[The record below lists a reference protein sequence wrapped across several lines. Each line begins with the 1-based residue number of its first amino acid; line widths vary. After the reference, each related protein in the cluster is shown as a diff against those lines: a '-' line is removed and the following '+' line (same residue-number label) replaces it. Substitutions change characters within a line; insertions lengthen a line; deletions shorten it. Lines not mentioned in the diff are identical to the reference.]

1 MFYDGDWLGARYEA
15 QRRRYKTWLRTV
27 QDRRLVVL
35 ELGAG
40 TTIATVRR
48 ECEYAAWQLIRI
60 NPHDTEPPVRGVV
73 LPVGALAGL
82 TRLASTIETT
92 GDL

>member
-1 MFYDGDWLGARYEA
+1 MFYDGDWRRACYAA
-15 QRRRYKTWLRTV
+15 QHRRYKTWLRTV

-48 ECEYAAWQLIRI
+48 ECEYTAWCLIRI
-60 NPHDTEPPVRGVV
+60 NPQDTEPPVRGVV
-73 LPVGALAGL
+73 LPVGALEAL
-82 TRLASTIETT
+82 TQLDALRSP
-92 GDL
+92 

>member
-1 MFYDGDWLGARYEA
+1 MFYDGDWRRACYEA
-15 QRRRYKTWLRTV
+15 QHRRYKTWLRTV

-48 ECEYAAWQLIRI
+48 ECEYTAWRLIRI
-60 NPHDTEPPVRGVV
+60 NPQDTEPPV
-73 LPVGALAGL
+73 
-82 TRLASTIETT
+82 
-92 GDL
+92 